1 MEHALPSARMIFLV
15 GIPLLLLL
23 TLGVFLWA
31 GKHTEDIGAGRLYA
45 ALFFT
50 LGIAGL
56 IFLFLFTQTA

>member
-1 MEHALPSARMIFLV
+1 MIFLV